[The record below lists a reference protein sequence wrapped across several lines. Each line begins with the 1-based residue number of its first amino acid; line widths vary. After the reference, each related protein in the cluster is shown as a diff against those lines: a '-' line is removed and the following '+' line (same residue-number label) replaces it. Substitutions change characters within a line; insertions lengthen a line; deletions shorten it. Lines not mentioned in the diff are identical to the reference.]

1 MLQKLDKLRQ
11 QITHALGKD
20 GILLM
25 PTWPTVAPFHRQQVL
40 TPFNLPLTQLVN
52 VLGFPA
58 VTCPIGLDAATGGMP
73 VGVQILGPPNSE
85 PLLMAAA
92 KELEK
97 AFGGWVRP

>member
-11 QITHALGKD
+11 QIIRALGDD
-20 GILLM
+20 GILIL
-25 PTWPTVAPFHRQQVL
+25 PTWPTVAPFHWQQVF
-40 TPFNLPLTQLVN
+40 TPYNVSITQIVN

-58 VTCPIGLDAATGGMP
+58 VACPLGLDPASGLP

-92 KELEK
+92 IELERG
-97 AFGGWVRP
+97 FGGWVRP